1 MLATYHCPLFQLLLL
16 LLLGKASCL
25 RQLASSF
32 GPLHLVL
39 SVLSVTER
47 KQRKQRIKQRGNGEQ
62 LLWHVRRR
70 ISQPILFPLHW
81 LIICTV
87 SSFALSL
94 VVLIR
99 KWPISGRFNGRS
111 AAVVVLFPVVL
122 FFIFGFRL
130 DCSAS
135 VVIVKHTLL
144 LSGLFNCAA
153 LFSFLSSFLFFSFCL
168 SFVTDRRLCSQG
180 QQQHHLFSSC

>member
-70 ISQPILFPLHW
+70 ISQPILFPFSG
-81 LIICTV
+81 

>member
-16 LLLGKASCL
+16 LLLLGKASCS
-25 RQLASSF
+25 RQLASFF

-87 SSFALSL
+87 SGSAYPQMANIWSIQWPLSSSSSL
-94 VVLIR
+94 PSCPLLHL
-99 KWPISGRFNGRS
+99 WISPRLLRFCCYRQ
-111 AAVVVLFPVVL
+111 AH
-122 FFIFGFRL
+122 
-130 DCSAS
+130 
-135 VVIVKHTLL
+135 VIVIWPVQLRCSFL
-144 LSGLFNCAA
+144 LSQ
-153 LFSFLSSFLFFSFCL
+153 LFSFLLFLSL
-168 SFVTDRRLCSQG
+168 LRY
-180 QQQHHLFSSC
+180 